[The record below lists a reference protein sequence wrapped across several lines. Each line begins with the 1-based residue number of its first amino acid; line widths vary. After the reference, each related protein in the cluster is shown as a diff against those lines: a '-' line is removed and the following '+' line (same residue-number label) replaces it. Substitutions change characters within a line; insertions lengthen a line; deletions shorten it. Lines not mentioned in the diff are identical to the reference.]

1 MTALVLDHLSQS
13 ISQIDRNLREAQAID
28 EDIGEMRLKVF
39 LKNSKS
45 IAEANERLWD
55 RVSHARKNTK

>member
-55 RVSHARKNTK
+55 RVSYARKNKK